1 MPIPQIVVE
10 RANAK
15 RPVFTVTA
23 GRSGTKY
30 LQKLFALLPDT
41 TSLHEPSPNFVHAMR
56 HGQTNPDATVAFVR
70 DHKLPFIAAQTAARY
85 VETSHLFC
93 KGFAESF
100 IRLGVVPDIIVLR
113 RPPREIARSLLRLNS
128 VPARTGLGLRYLL
141 QPNDPGVLPLP
152 GWTQM
157 SNYQLCFW
165 YALEVER
172 RQLRYARI
180 FGELGR
186 RVVEVRL
193 ADLLTFDGFRQAA
206 GQLGFLVTAI
216 KDLEPRFEV
225 LAKVRHNTVGE
236 GPVPG
241 ADSDLDAAE
250 NAVWDG
256 VFHYEPLLRSVVMSR
271 YAGAPA
277 APIPVA
283 DDE

>member
-1 MPIPQIVVE
+1 MPIPQQVVDQ
-10 RANAK
+10 ANAK

-23 GRSGTKY
+23 GRSGTKF

-41 TSLHEPSPNFVHAMR
+41 ASFHEPSPNFVHAMR
-56 HGQTNPDATVAFVR
+56 HGQTNPAAVVDFVR
-70 DHKLPFIAAQTAARY
+70 DHKLPFIAAQSEARY

-100 IRLGVVPDIIVLR
+100 VRLGVVPDIIVLR

-152 GWTQM
+152 GWEQM

-165 YALEVER
+165 YALEIER
-172 RQLRYARI
+172 RQIRYARI

-193 ADLLTFDGFRQAA
+193 ADLLSFEGFREAA
-206 GQLGFLVTAI
+206 GQLGFLTTAVR
-216 KDLEPRFEV
+216 DLEARFGE
-225 LAKVRHNTVGE
+225 LAKVRHNTVGQ

-241 ADSDLDAAE
+241 ADSDLNAAE

-256 VFHYEPLLRSVVMSR
+256 IFHYEPLLRSKIMAR
-271 YAGAPA
+271 YEGAPE
-277 APIPVA
+277 APIPDA
-283 DDE
+283 DAE